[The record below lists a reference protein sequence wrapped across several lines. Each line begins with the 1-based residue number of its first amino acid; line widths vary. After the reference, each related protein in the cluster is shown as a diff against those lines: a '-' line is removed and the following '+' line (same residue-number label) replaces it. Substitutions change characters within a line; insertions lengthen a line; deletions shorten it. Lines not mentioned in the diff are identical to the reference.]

1 LAIITSDMNFRSD
14 KKIIAIDG
22 YSSCGKSTFA
32 KAIASE
38 LDYLYIDSGAMYR
51 AVTLFGIRNQCVNR
65 ERIQTKMLID
75 ALDSVLID
83 FKRNNH
89 GQYET
94 FLNGENI
101 EDEIR
106 GVEVSECVSN
116 VSKIK
121 EVRSK
126 LVILQR
132 SFARNKGVV
141 MDGRD
146 IGTVVFP
153 DADLKIFMTAKPE
166 IRAKR
171 RFDELTARGL
181 MVEFQ
186 LILKNIEERD
196 LQDSNRQESPLKKAN
211 DAVVLDNSFMTP
223 EEQMV
228 WFREII
234 KKIEADKLNISNQ

>member
-1 LAIITSDMNFRSD
+1 MTGMG
-14 KKIIAIDG
+14 KPIIAIDG

-32 KAIASE
+32 KAIAKE
-38 LDYLYIDSGAMYR
+38 LEYLYIDSGAMYR
-51 AVTLFGIRNQCVNR
+51 AVTFFGIRNSIVSR
-65 ERIQTKMLID
+65 EKIQTEKLVE
-75 ALDSVLID
+75 ALDSIEID
-83 FKRNNH
+83 FKTNDNS
-89 GQYET
+89 QYET
-94 FLNGENI
+94 YLNGENI

-106 GVEVSECVSN
+106 GVSVSECVSN

-132 SFARNKGVV
+132 SFAKNKGVV

-153 DADLKIFMTAKPE
+153 DADMKIFMTAKPE

-171 RFDELTARGL
+171 RYDELIAKGVT
-181 MVEFQ
+181 VEFQ
-186 LILKNIEERD
+186 EIMKNVEERD
-196 LQDSNRQESPLKKAN
+196 IIDSSRKESPLRKAD
-211 DAVVLDNSFMTP
+211 DAIVLDNSYMTP

-228 WFREII
+228 WFRNII
-234 KKIEADKLNISNQ
+234 KEYQIK